1 MEHSF
6 ISSSRRCS
14 RLRERRPRETKT
26 SRPGHKVASIVSLPS
41 VCPRVCFAFFLPLFF
56 FVSLLTDW
64 MNSPTMFLLFLD
76 INRRRIAVETAAGT
90 FPFTGFDDSI
100 CCSQPGFTFKGI
112 AAAAAAFRQNFG
124 NLFFPRFLSFLAV
137 RLYSRDRVPLA
148 FDRFLST
155 RSASAI
161 FPWGRGAGGGG
172 GGNKISPGQTTTTK
186 MPASI
191 FLRAVESVY
200 RLERR
205 ATQLFYAFF
214 IYLLDANSSRH
225 SVPPPA
231 RNFPICSRRKER
243 LTGKQALA
251 PRLRRRF

>member
-1 MEHSF
+1 
-6 ISSSRRCS
+6 
-14 RLRERRPRETKT
+14 
-26 SRPGHKVASIVSLPS
+26 
-41 VCPRVCFAFFLPLFF
+41 
-56 FVSLLTDW
+56 
-64 MNSPTMFLLFLD
+64 MFLLFLD

-161 FPWGRGAGGGG
+161 FPWGEEQEGGGEG
-172 GGNKISPGQTTTTK
+172 TK
-186 MPASI
+186 FRRARRRRPRCRPASS
-191 FLRAVESVY
+191 FELSRVFTGWKGEQRSY
-200 RLERR
+200 S
-205 ATQLFYAFF
+205 TLFF
-214 IYLLDANSSRH
+214 YLSSMPTLP
-225 SVPPPA
+225 VIPCLLPPA
-231 RNFPICSRRKER
+231 IFQFARGERK
-243 LTGKQALA
+243 G
-251 PRLRRRF
+251 

>member
-1 MEHSF
+1 
-6 ISSSRRCS
+6 
-14 RLRERRPRETKT
+14 
-26 SRPGHKVASIVSLPS
+26 
-41 VCPRVCFAFFLPLFF
+41 
-56 FVSLLTDW
+56 

-172 GGNKISPGQTTTTK
+172 GREQNFAGPDDDDQDAGQHLPSSCRECLQAGKASNAAILRFFYISP
-186 MPASI
+186 
-191 FLRAVESVY
+191 RC
-200 RLERR
+200 
-205 ATQLFYAFF
+205 QLFPSFRASSRPQFSNLLEEKGKADRKASAGSAITPAFLIRPLAFF
-214 IYLLDANSSRH
+214 PDHGELQRALCRPIGKPAAVRGDERCFLKLRTWDEKCATRPSR
-225 SVPPPA
+225 PDY
-231 RNFPICSRRKER
+231 NC
-243 LTGKQALA
+243 
-251 PRLRRRF
+251 